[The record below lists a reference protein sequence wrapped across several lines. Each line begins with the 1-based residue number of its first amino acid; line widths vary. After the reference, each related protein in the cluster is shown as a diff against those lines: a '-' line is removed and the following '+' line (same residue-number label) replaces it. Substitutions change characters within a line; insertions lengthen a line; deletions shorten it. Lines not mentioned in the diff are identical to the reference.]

1 MWQGACSVMQ
11 LVLCSLCSQSFT
23 VHCSLVACMAILAS
37 CSIEPPLYL
46 PAQNVSI
53 DRQAVEVEVELVWEN
68 PDWEYEFLYGW
79 ETPDVQTYGPAHY
92 EEPTDFE
99 LRSYFLGEHADAPH
113 VRVSS
118 SVMHGK
124 TYRSLFA
131 YGYHDILVWS
141 NIHTP
146 DNTQTVLIDEQMED
160 VNASV
165 TRNNSAPALGQ
176 ALQQLLP
183 PFQAAVFNQPDIFY
197 SAQMRNLHITP
208 NPEDYDYY
216 DETNKCWVKKAEMPG
231 APLVYIYLLQVV
243 IRHNDGKITGV
254 NSGAALAGVTD
265 QTRVNDGQTSL
276 SSTSLLFD
284 LNMKRAKV
292 VNEGYLRPHHSTFVS
307 GCQLGETVDVLGG
320 RITTY
325 GLCGQKG
332 YLQEPSS
339 LYAGTC
345 PDNKNL
351 VAVDFAFRNGRDSI
365 ITFDLTR
372 QLQHTCHGG
381 VLTIELDA
389 ANVPIPV
396 NPTPAPGGSG
406 FDPYVENYTD
416 SIVHEF
422 DM

>member
-1 MWQGACSVMQ
+1 MWQGALSVMQ
-11 LVLCSLCSQSFT
+11 PVLCPLRFFGLSL
-23 VHCSLVACMAILAS
+23 SLILAS
-37 CSIEPPLYL
+37 CSIEPPLHL
-46 PAQNVSI
+46 PVQNVTI
-53 DRQAVEVEVELVWEN
+53 DRQAVEIQVELVWEN
-68 PDWEYEFLYGW
+68 PDWEQEFLYGW
-79 ETPDVQTYGPAHY
+79 EAPDVATYGPAHY
-92 EEPTDFE
+92 EDPADFE
-99 LRSYFLGEHADAPH
+99 LRSYFLGENADEPH
-113 VRVSS
+113 TRVSS
-118 SVMHGK
+118 SVMHGNV
-124 TYRSLFA
+124 YRSLFS

-146 DNTQTVLIDEQMED
+146 DNTQTVLIDEQLAE

-165 TRNNSAPALGQ
+165 THNNSTPALAT
-176 ALQQLLP
+176 ALQQWLP
-183 PFQAAVFNQPDIFY
+183 PYQAALYNMPDVFF
-197 SAQMRNLHITP
+197 SAQLRNLHITA

-216 DETNKCWVKKAEMPG
+216 DEANKCWVKKVGMPG

-243 IRHNDGKITGV
+243 IRNNDGRITGV
-254 NSGAALAGVTD
+254 NSGGALSGITD
-265 QTRVNDGQTSL
+265 QTRVNDGQSSL
-276 SSTSLLFD
+276 SNTSLLFD
-284 LNMKRAKV
+284 LNMKQGKV
-292 VNEGYLRPHHSTFVS
+292 VTEGYLKPHHSTFLS
-307 GCQLGETVDVLGG
+307 SCHLGERVDVLGG

-345 PDNKNL
+345 PENKNL

-365 ITFDLTR
+365 ITFDLTP

-389 ANVPIPV
+389 SKVPVPI
-396 NPTPAPGGSG
+396 NPTPPATGSG